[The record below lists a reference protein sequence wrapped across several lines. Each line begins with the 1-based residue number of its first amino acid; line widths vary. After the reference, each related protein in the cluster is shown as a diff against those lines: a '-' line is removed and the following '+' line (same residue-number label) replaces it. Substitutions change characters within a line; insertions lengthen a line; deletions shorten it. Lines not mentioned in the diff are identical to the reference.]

1 MTDVLLTH
9 GYFLSEDEKERAIMK
24 PYPPLGLLY
33 ISAYLRRCGFS
44 VALFDSTFTRRAV
57 LFERLQREAGGVLG
71 LYTNL
76 MTRQPV
82 LDIIRVAK
90 ANGWTV
96 VLGGPES
103 ANYPVEYLRRGADVV
118 VIGEGEETLSELL
131 PALATRGPQ
140 RLHGVFGTVFQDES
154 GAIVTNPERPQIVNL
169 DSIPWPD
176 RAQIDVSHY
185 IDVWRQHHGMGS
197 VNLITAR
204 GCPYKCRWCSHAV
217 FGFSHRR
224 RSYLHCAD
232 EVEHIKTVYQPDQV
246 WYADD
251 VFTIHRSWLL
261 KFAAEL
267 KRRHLR
273 LPFETISRA
282 DRMMSE
288 DILATLAEMG
298 CYRIWIGSESGSQRI
313 LDAMERGVTVEQV
326 QWVTK
331 AAQRHGIQVGM
342 FLMWGYEG
350 EELADI
356 AATIEHV
363 KQCNPDIFFTTVA
376 YPIMHTPY
384 YDTVAD
390 RVVLLEDWDT
400 STDRHHVIRGRHSR
414 TYYKY
419 ADQWLRHEVAAFRLE
434 AADPIAALQQRHEA
448 QQAQCAM
455 RAVDAEVE
463 A

>member
-1 MTDVLLTH
+1 
-9 GYFLSEDEKERAIMK
+9 
-24 PYPPLGLLY
+24 
-33 ISAYLRRCGFS
+33 
-44 VALFDSTFTRRAV
+44 
-57 LFERLQREAGGVLG
+57 
-71 LYTNL
+71 
-76 MTRQPV
+76 
-82 LDIIRVAK
+82 
-90 ANGWTV
+90 
-96 VLGGPES
+96 
-103 ANYPVEYLRRGADVV
+103 
-118 VIGEGEETLSELL
+118 
-131 PALATRGPQ
+131 
-140 RLHGVFGTVFQDES
+140 
-154 GAIVTNPERPQIVNL
+154 
-169 DSIPWPD
+169 
-176 RAQIDVSHY
+176 
-185 IDVWRQHHGMGS
+185 
-197 VNLITAR
+197 
-204 GCPYKCRWCSHAV
+204 
-217 FGFSHRR
+217 
-224 RSYLHCAD
+224 
-232 EVEHIKTVYQPDQV
+232 
-246 WYADD
+246 
-251 VFTIHRSWLL
+251 
-261 KFAAEL
+261 
-267 KRRHLR
+267 
-273 LPFETISRA
+273 
-282 DRMMSE
+282 
-288 DILATLAEMG
+288 
-298 CYRIWIGSESGSQRI
+298 
-313 LDAMERGVTVEQV
+313 
-326 QWVTK
+326 VTK